1 MSTNLL
7 TVYKNSRDVLN
18 PKKYTPLKVD
28 PLLKEATS
36 STRPPHTKLSPIAPP
51 QKYIS
56 YIASLKGKY

>member
-7 TVYKNSRDVLN
+7 SVYKGSRDVLN

-28 PLLKEATS
+28 PLLKEVNG

-51 QKYIS
+51 QKYTS

>member
-28 PLLKEATS
+28 SLLKEVNSA
-36 STRPPHTKLSPIAPP
+36 TRPPHTKLSPVASPK
-51 QKYIS
+51 KYTA
-56 YIASLKGKY
+56 YIASLNGKY